1 MKPRYFMSSLLLLFR
16 RDNASL
22 VAFMLTSLL
31 DYVVAGQVKEVPGT
45 HQSMTVHAADLF
57 YLFLHLFF
65 CYIENLF
72 DRRISCICQSLIL
85 YDFFLF
91 FGVQS
96 VTRHLTVVL
105 VNNNHDRARIL
116 CDGRAG
122 MPDKLREVCVA
133 LSRLARVCV
142 ELFGL
147 SEDAMLIYTA
157 SFIASCSAITVTFQR
172 VKFFNGKM

>member
-85 YDFFLF
+85 YDFFSLVCNLWQGTWPWCLLTTTMTVHAF
-91 FGVQS
+91 F
-96 VTRHLTVVL
+96 
-105 VNNNHDRARIL
+105 A
-116 CDGRAG
+116 
-122 MPDKLREVCVA
+122 MVA
-133 LSRLARVCV
+133 LGCRISCARFASRYHDLHEFASNYLALVK
-142 ELFGL
+142 
-147 SEDAMLIYTA
+147 MLCWSTLLR
-157 SFIASCSAITVTFQR
+157 SLLPVPL
-172 VKFFNGKM
+172 